1 MNKPILVE
9 RYADNGVFSHW
20 ALIQEETGELLWS
33 EAPEEET
40 QEVKNCSIPDVGKR
54 FSCTCAE
61 PVPNYPEMLWCDCCG
76 KPIEQKVRIK
86 LDEGSASVQRYVS
99 GETKHALNEMVKRV
113 RKIFES

>member
-1 MNKPILVE
+1 MKNQKLFNHMRDEHDLILLESEIREIRNIVM
-9 RYADNGVFSHW
+9 
-20 ALIQEETGELLWS
+20 EENTEQCQI
-33 EAPEEET
+33 A
-40 QEVKNCSIPDVGKR
+40 NVGKR

-61 PVPNYPEMLWCDCCG
+61 PAPNYPEMLWCDCCG
-76 KPIEQKVRIK
+76 KPIEEKVRIK

>member
-1 MNKPILVE
+1 MEAREYLKLATDKTEAGDLIKENNLTEAIIKMLE
-9 RYADNGVFSHW
+9 NY
-20 ALIQEETGELLWS
+20 ALIR
-33 EAPEEET
+33 
-40 QEVKNCSIPDVGKR
+40 VKNCSIPDVGKR

-61 PVPNYPEMLWCDCCG
+61 PAPNYPEMLWCDCCG
-76 KPIEQKVRIK
+76 KPIEEKVRIK